1 MINNNNS
8 AALLYNN
15 EDSYYYNDDPSVL
28 LDHNFESV
36 LSTYLVNY
44 SDRNSNSSIV
54 SEYFIDEL
62 HAFYTSYLDTMVLIE
77 DIDHGNGNNSDTKDI
92 TEYTDKELTDGG
104 FIKSSYV
111 IHEHDS
117 RKAPL
122 HWDRFSLILVKTS
135 L

>member
-8 AALLYNN
+8 ATLLY
-15 EDSYYYNDDPSVL
+15 EDDNHYDIIDPTVL
-28 LDHNFESV
+28 DSNFESV

-44 SDRNSNSSIV
+44 SDRTNNTIV
-54 SEYFIDEL
+54 SNYFIDEL

-77 DIDHGNGNNSDTKDI
+77 DIDNGNSNDTEDVK
-92 TEYTDKELTDGG
+92 YTDKNLTDGG
-104 FIKSSYV
+104 FIKSTFV

-122 HWDRFSLILVKTS
+122 HWDRFSLILV
-135 L
+135 